1 MSDYYSNAE
10 TGGRR
15 SGFES
20 NGLVR
25 YLNSSQPERGS
36 STAFVFAPNHY
47 HRLDE
52 AATWAE
58 FDSKIRSVGYHL
70 GKCVEHKDRNNGSE
84 DAPAT
89 EYGREA
95 TVYSQQ
101 SDSLVRY
108 GDGNMSSKGWRH
120 KVESDMA
127 ISGLVALKNI
137 LDLLYENGKHMIDI
151 AGSLTMW
158 SLLMSASYMVRT
170 RHYSSYLD
178 NGALVTLCAAG
189 YYTVSSTYQLF
200 HIGLRTLAI
209 NRCHCIVTSLH
220 SRVLGGAI
228 DQYDVES
235 LHNYW
240 FRALSWYKVEERLG
254 RRQYGTPYGCYV
266 ETSLPSSEYVIPLDD

>member
-10 TGGRR
+10 MGGRR
-15 SGFES
+15 STFES

-25 YLNSSQPERGS
+25 YLNSPQSERGN

-52 AATWAE
+52 AATWVE

-70 GKCVEHKDRNNGSE
+70 GKYVEHKDCYTDSKGVV
-84 DAPAT
+84 P
-89 EYGREA
+89 EYGQEA
-95 TVYSQQ
+95 AAYSQQ

-158 SLLMSASYMVRT
+158 SLLMSASYLVRSL
-170 RHYSSYLD
+170 HYSPFLD

-189 YYTVSSTYQLF
+189 YYTVSSTCQLF
-200 HIGLRTLAI
+200 HVGLRTLAI
-209 NRCHCIVTSLH
+209 NRCHCIVTLLH
-220 SRVLGGAI
+220 NRVLAGTI
-228 DQYDVES
+228 DQYDAES

-240 FRALSWYKVEERLG
+240 FRALSWYKVEDRSER
-254 RRQYGTPYGCYV
+254 RHFGTPYGCYV
-266 ETSLPSSEYVIPLDD
+266 ERSLPSSEYVIPLDD

>member
-1 MSDYYSNAE
+1 MSDFYNNA

-15 SGFES
+15 STFES
-20 NGLVR
+20 NGLIR
-25 YLNSSQPERGS
+25 YLNSPQSARGS
-36 STAFVFAPNHY
+36 STTFVFASNHY

-70 GKCVEHKDRNNGSE
+70 GKYIEHKDCNKDSKGVV
-84 DAPAT
+84 P
-89 EYGREA
+89 EYGREPA
-95 TVYSQQ
+95 TYSAQ

-108 GDGNMSSKGWRH
+108 GDGNMSSNGWRH

-158 SLLMSASYMVRT
+158 SILMSASYLVRS
-170 RHYSSYLD
+170 RHYSPYLD
-178 NGALVTLCAAG
+178 NGAFVTFCAAG
-189 YYTVSSTYQLF
+189 YYTVSSTCQLF
-200 HIGLRTLAI
+200 HVGLRTLAI

-220 SRVLGGAI
+220 NHLLAGTI
-228 DQYDVES
+228 DQPNVES

-240 FRALSWYKVEERLG
+240 FRALSWYRVEDRFE
-254 RRQYGTPYGCYV
+254 RRQYRTPYGCYV
-266 ETSLPSSEYVIPLDD
+266 ERSLPSSEYVIPLDD

>member
-1 MSDYYSNAE
+1 MSGHYSNAE
-10 TGGRR
+10 TEGRR
-15 SGFES
+15 PAFES
-20 NGLVR
+20 TRLVR
-25 YLNSSQPERGS
+25 YLNSPQSERGN
-36 STAFVFAPNHY
+36 STTFVFAPSHY
-47 HRLDE
+47 HRPDE

-70 GKCVEHKDRNNGSE
+70 GKFVEHKDCNNDSKSVVPEYSE
-84 DAPAT
+84 
-89 EYGREA
+89 EA
-95 TVYSQQ
+95 AVYSQQ

-108 GDGNMSSKGWRH
+108 GDGNMTSNGWRH

-158 SLLMSASYMVRT
+158 SLLMSASYLVRSL
-170 RHYSSYLD
+170 HYSPYLD
-178 NGALVTLCAAG
+178 NGAFVTLCAAG
-189 YYTVSSTYQLF
+189 YYTVSSTCQLF
-200 HIGLRTLAI
+200 HVGLRTLAI
-209 NRCHCIVTSLH
+209 NRCHYIVTSLH
-220 SRVLGGAI
+220 SRVLAGTI

-240 FRALSWYKVEERLG
+240 FRALSWYKVEDRLG

-266 ETSLPSSEYVIPLDD
+266 ERSLPSSEYVIPLDD